1 MINKIRIKV
10 FILLFIFILS
20 SNYSLSQRQGD
31 VVFSFSIGFFSKGG
45 LSIKIFP
52 IDAYAIEIHGGIFP
66 GFYNYGFA
74 LHHHLDLQRP
84 NTFIQIG
91 ISNFGGFLAE
101 STDTISMVNDSIA
114 INQTSIWGING
125 GIGREFFSGDVY
137 FLDGGMTYVLNKY
150 ANYTNINSNESF
162 DREEEID
169 TRLLFFFE
177 AGKSQYP
184 QKEEEN
190 K

>member
-1 MINKIRIKV
+1 MINKIRIKT
-10 FILLFIFILS
+10 FLLLMILILG
-20 SNYSLSQRQGD
+20 SNYSLPQRKGD

-52 IDAYAIEIHGGIFP
+52 IDAYAIELHGGIFP

-74 LHHHLDLQRP
+74 LHHHLDMKRP

-91 ISNFGGFLAE
+91 VSNFGGFLAE
-101 STDTISMVNDSIA
+101 SSDTISMVDDSIA
-114 INQTSIWGING
+114 INQTSVWGINSG
-125 GIGREFFSGDVY
+125 LGREFSSGEVY
-137 FLDGGMTYVLNKY
+137 FLAGGITYILNKS
-150 ANYTNINSNESF
+150 ANYTNINSKESF
-162 DREEEID
+162 DKEEELG
-169 TRLLFFFE
+169 TRLNFFFE